1 MMERADS
8 DPIVD
13 AELFPVP
20 ANIGVPGL
28 EGLAYAHLAKMYS
41 KHAQAA
47 CEEAAPL
54 PELPL
59 AWGGSRKNSCRSHEA
74 ICKIPLDINRKDRRM
89 RVFGGNHIAISPTI
103 HLHGVVFRA
112 VG

>member
-1 MMERADS
+1 MTAPAHAMTERADS

-20 ANIGVPGL
+20 ANISVPGL

-41 KHAQAA
+41 KHAQAT
-47 CEEAAPL
+47 CEEVAPL

-59 AWGGSRKNSCRSHEA
+59 AWGSRGDLQGSARYQQEGPPDAGVWRQSYSHLA
-74 ICKIPLDINRKDRRM
+74 NHSPPRR
-89 RVFGGNHIAISPTI
+89 
-103 HLHGVVFRA
+103 GVSRR
-112 VG
+112 G